1 MTDHGV
7 PLILCTI
14 REAQEA
20 RQWDRARLLC
30 EGLAA
35 RLADDQQA
43 MVDWLR
49 QLRLKYQGY
58 DSPEFSW
65 RGMVAA
71 VDAELA
77 RLTFGKPAH
86 PPGDACE
93 LCRGDD
99 DVS

>member
-1 MTDHGV
+1 MTDHGL

-65 RGMVAA
+65 HRMVAA
-71 VDAELA
+71 VDAALA
-77 RLTFGKPAH
+77 RLVFGKPVH
-86 PPGDACE
+86 LPGEACE
-93 LCRGDD
+93 LCRSDD
-99 DVS
+99 DA

>member
-1 MTDHGV
+1 MTDAGV

-14 REAQEA
+14 REAQDA
-20 RQWDRARLLC
+20 GQWDRARLLC

-58 DSPEFSW
+58 DGPEFSW

-71 VDAELA
+71 VDMALA
-77 RLTFGKPAH
+77 RMVFGRPVH
-86 PPGDACE
+86 PPGETCE
-93 LCRGDD
+93 LCRSEDD
-99 DVS
+99 A